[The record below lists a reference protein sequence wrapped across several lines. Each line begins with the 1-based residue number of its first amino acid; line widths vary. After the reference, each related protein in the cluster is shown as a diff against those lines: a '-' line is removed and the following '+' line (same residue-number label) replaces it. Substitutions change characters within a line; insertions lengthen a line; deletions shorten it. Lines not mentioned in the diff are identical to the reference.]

1 MAFDECVE
9 NPASYDYVRD
19 SCARTARWLARCKA
33 ENARLKRTGYIVQVQ
48 SNSSIS
54 IIRPSG

>member
-1 MAFDECVE
+1 MIFPHETAGSARRRSGDSVRSELAVDEQG
-9 NPASYDYVRD
+9 R
-19 SCARTARWLARCKA
+19 

>member
-1 MAFDECVE
+1 MIFPHDTAD
-9 NPASYDYVRD
+9 
-19 SCARTARWLARCKA
+19 RTYRWLVRCKA